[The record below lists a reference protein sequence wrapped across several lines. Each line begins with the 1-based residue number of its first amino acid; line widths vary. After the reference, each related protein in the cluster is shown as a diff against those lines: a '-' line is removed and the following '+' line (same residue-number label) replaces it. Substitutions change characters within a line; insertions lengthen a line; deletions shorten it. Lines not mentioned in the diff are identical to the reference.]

1 MPTHHDVRP
10 VARPGTPP
18 TNPSPLDDRDP
29 LTVDRDALRPLAERM
44 RPRTLDDMVGQ
55 RRLLA
60 PRSALRTSIETG
72 HVHSMIL
79 WGPPGCGK
87 TTLALLLAEYAD
99 AEFKAI
105 SAVLSGLPEVRVAL
119 AEAANRFAEGRRT
132 VLFVDEVHRFNKAQ
146 QDAFL
151 PHIERGTILFVGATT
166 ENPSFELNSALLS
179 RCRVHVMEAV
189 SADDIA
195 IALQRALD
203 DEAHGLGGRGL
214 SIAPEQLQLIAKAA
228 DGDVRRGLTLLE
240 IASELAGESGT
251 GGAAGTA
258 GTAGTITDSILEQV
272 LADRTRRFDK
282 GGEQFYDQISALH
295 KSVRSSNPDAALYW
309 LARMLDGGC
318 DPIYLARRMTR
329 MAVEDIGLAD
339 PRALQIAIDAWET
352 FDRLGSPEGELA
364 LAQLVIYLAST
375 AKSNAAYKAFGAAR
389 RDVVEYGTQDV
400 PLHLRNAPTKLMKNI
415 GYGKDYRYDHDAEG
429 GVALEQTGFP
439 DAMGERVYYRPVERG
454 MELKLKEKLD
464 RLRADRERARRGKPG
479 RDTTQE

>member
-1 MPTHHDVRP
+1 LRHIPNDPAP
-10 VARPGTPP
+10 VARSGRPP
-18 TNPSPLDDRDP
+18 TVSSLLEDRD
-29 LTVDRDALRPLAERM
+29 LIAVDRDALRPLAERV
-44 RPRTLDDMVGQ
+44 RPRTLDEMVGQ

-60 PRSALRTSIETG
+60 PGSALRQSIESG
-72 HVHSMIL
+72 HVHSMVL

-87 TTLALLLAEYAD
+87 TTLALLLAKYAD
-99 AEFKAI
+99 ADFRAI
-105 SAVLSGLPEVRVAL
+105 SAVLSGLPEVRQVL
-119 AEAANRFAEGRRT
+119 AEAGHRFAEGRRT

-189 SADDIA
+189 SADDIVA
-195 IALQRALD
+195 ALRRALD
-203 DEAHGLGGRGL
+203 DEEHGLGGRGL
-214 SIAPEQLQLIAKAA
+214 SIASGQLQLIATAA

-240 IASELAGESGT
+240 IAVELAGE
-251 GGAAGTA
+251 GGA
-258 GTAGTITDSILEQV
+258 ITDGILEQV

-309 LARMLDGGC
+309 LTRMLDGGC
-318 DPIYLARRMTR
+318 DPLYLARRMTR

-339 PRALQIAIDAWET
+339 PRALSMAIDAWET
-352 FDRLGSPEGELA
+352 YDRLGSPEGELA

-375 AKSNAAYKAFGAAR
+375 AKSNAAYTAFKAAK
-389 RDVVEYGTQDV
+389 RDVVEFGTQDV
-400 PLHLRNAPTKLMKNI
+400 PLHLRNAPTKLMKEI

-439 DAMGERVYYRPVERG
+439 DAMGERVYYQPVERG

-464 RLRADRERARRGKPG
+464 RLRAERRRVQRKPKAP
-479 RDTTQE
+479 E